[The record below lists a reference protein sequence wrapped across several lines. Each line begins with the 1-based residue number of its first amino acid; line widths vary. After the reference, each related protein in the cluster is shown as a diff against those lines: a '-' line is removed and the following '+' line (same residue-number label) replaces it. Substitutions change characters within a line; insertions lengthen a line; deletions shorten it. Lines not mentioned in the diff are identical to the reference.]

1 MTLPIRVHA
10 ATHEGLVHEK
20 NEDSYDVLTT
30 DEGGLLLMVCD
41 GMGGMG
47 HGDEASAIAV
57 KALGEFME
65 TGAGFPP
72 ERLRQAIR
80 RADVLVRDELCG
92 GSRGLP
98 GSTAVMVY
106 IVDGVG
112 HVAWVGDSRAYL
124 IRGGTVMERTRD
136 HKLVDELVAA
146 GQLTEDEARSS
157 SLAHVVTRA
166 LGGRSPKE
174 KPVSGSTLGHPW
186 KFAHDD
192 AVVICSDGVCD
203 LITDEE
209 LPGLL
214 AGAEPEEATR
224 NIVQLSL
231 ERGGHDNITV
241 IVGIWDGAD
250 FSEEDAATPMFH
262 SREKSPDDDVRDL
275 GENVIPPSIDDTGD
289 APRVT
294 EELAVDDIPPEP
306 DDVQTPVGLGRGD
319 DEVTQID
326 NDPPTPE
333 PKGDADVSADEG
345 PTPDKAQADP
355 VAAAPK
361 APVEDESPA
370 WMVPVAIIVFLMIA
384 VGVGLSLM

>member
-10 ATHEGLVHEK
+10 ATHEGLVHDK
-20 NEDSYDVLTT
+20 NEDAFDVVTT
-30 DEGGLLLMVCD
+30 DEGGLLLLVCD

-80 RADVLVRDELCG
+80 RADVVVRDELCG

-106 IVDGVG
+106 VVEGVG

-124 IRGGTVMERTRD
+124 IRGDSVLERTRD

-146 GQLTEDEARSS
+146 GQLTEDEAKSS

-186 KFAHDD
+186 KFCHGDV
-192 AVVICSDGVCD
+192 VVICSDGVCD

-209 LPGLL
+209 LPALI
-214 AGAEPEEATR
+214 ADAEPEEATR

-262 SREKSPDDDVRDL
+262 SREKTPDDDLRNLSD
-275 GENVIPPSIDDTGD
+275 GMIPPSIDDTSEL
-289 APRVT
+289 PRVT
-294 EELAVDDIPPEP
+294 EELHIEDVPPEP
-306 DDVQTPVGLGRGD
+306 PEAGQSD
-319 DEVTQID
+319 DEVTQVD
-326 NDPPTPE
+326 EEPPVLTDGEPQAAEPESTPE
-333 PKGDADVSADEG
+333 PESAPE
-345 PTPDKAQADP
+345 PLPS
-355 VAAAPK
+355 PK
-361 APVEDESPA
+361 APATVEDENPV
-370 WMVPVAIIVFLMIA
+370 WMVPVAIIVFLMIV
-384 VGVGLSLM
+384 VGVGLALL